1 MTEIVLETNFAGL
14 PRITR
19 GKVRDIYA
27 VGDEFLLIV
36 TTDRIS
42 AFDCVLPNGIP
53 YKGKV
58 LTALSAFWFDFFADR
73 VRHHLVTTD
82 VSAMP
87 PVVQEYASIL
97 EGRTMLVHKAEVYP
111 VECVARGY
119 LVGSGWKDYQ
129 QTGAVCGHQLPPGL
143 PLCAELP
150 EVLFTPATKAV
161 EGHDENIDFARMQ
174 EIVGSTIAEELR
186 RRTLEI
192 YSRARDYARD
202 RGIIIADTKF
212 EWGHRKGEILLV
224 DEVLT
229 PDSSRFWPAE
239 RYKPGQNQPSY
250 DKQIVRDYLET
261 LSWNKRPPAPEL
273 PEAIVQQTSEKYLEI
288 YTRLTGRSLL

>member
-14 PRITR
+14 QRITR

-27 VGDEFLLIV
+27 VGEEFLLIV

-58 LTALSAFWFDFFADR
+58 LTALSAFWFDFFADQ

-87 PVVQEYASIL
+87 PVVQKYASIL

-129 QTGAVCGHQLPPGL
+129 QTGAVCGHQLPSGL

-174 EIVGSTIAEELR
+174 EIVGPTIAEELR

-192 YSRARDYARD
+192 YSQARDYARE

-229 PDSSRFWPAE
+229 PDSSRFWPADQ
-239 RYKPGQNQPSY
+239 YKPGQNQPSY